1 MFERLR
7 KLFNKKTEEPV
18 ENQKKNKGGGRWK
31 TDKYSLTSDKGDR
44 RRFNYRFDEKLE
56 FVCKCNKNEGAEVA
70 GYIEDLLNRG
80 FDKEQVKAK
89 AKDKFNLKHR
99 SKAKKRKRRRK
110 KV

>member
-7 KLFNKKTEEPV
+7 NIFKKQRKPV
-18 ENQKKNKGGGRWK
+18 ENQKKNKGRGNYK
-31 TDKYSLTSDKGDR
+31 PDKYTLTSDKGDR

-70 GYIEDLLNRG
+70 EYIEDLLNRG
-80 FDKEQVKAK
+80 VDKEQVKAK

-99 SKAKKRKRRRK
+99 GKAKKRKRRRK